1 MVAVGHVVRNRYEKT
16 VDTAILKHIKILT
29 LTRRILARHSNKHPI
44 AERLHRL
51 LHRSDEFH
59 RKGCCDFR
67 HYYPYNLVG
76 LGTEVYCRHVTAI
89 THLQRLGTDA
99 FNSGWTDVAHIPG
112 QRTRHTRLGYAES
125 VCNVFYCNV
134 SHQISDLNSD
144 KSPSTGT
151 STINISVQI

>member
-1 MVAVGHVVRNRYEKT
+1 MVAVGHVVRDRYEKT
-16 VDTAILKHIKILT
+16 VDTAILKHIEILT
-29 LTRRILARHSNKHPI
+29 LTRRILARNGNKHTI
-44 AERLHRL
+44 AERLHSL
-51 LHRSDEFH
+51 LHCSDECH
-59 RKGCCDFR
+59 RKRCRDFR
-67 HYYPYNLVG
+67 HYNSYNLVG
-76 LGTEVYCRHVTAI
+76 LRPEIDCGHVSAI
-89 THLQRLGTDA
+89 THLQRLGPDA